1 MKIAPV
7 SVLLALPL
15 IFCPGN
21 DKPTYWNQFRGP
33 NGDGDAKSAKLPLE
47 FSEKQNLTWKLSM
60 PGKAWS
66 SPVVMDK
73 KIWLTNAEPDGFKMW
88 AILIDWQTGKELKK
102 VLVFENKEP
111 QYCHPMNSYGTPTPL
126 ICNGKV
132 FVHFGSHGTAALDV
146 ASGQKLW
153 ERRDFK
159 CDHYRGAAASPIQH
173 EDTLIV
179 HFDGHDLQYVVC
191 LDQKTGKT
199 LWKQTREYDFRTDN
213 GDRKKAY
220 CTPSVI
226 THNGRQELISPGAV
240 GTESRDPVTGAL
252 FWTARTGG
260 MNASSR
266 PIYAHGHVY
275 IFCGMGSMSAIKPG
289 GSGYV
294 DKTHVTWTRRKVV
307 PKKSSPLLLGD
318 YLFMVSDEGVA
329 SCNNPKTGEVYWAE
343 RLRVKGQCASS
354 PIHANG
360 MIYSF
365 SSHGDCIVFK
375 AKKEGLEILAHNK
388 LPNGCMASPAVVGDS
403 LLVRTKD
410 TLYRFN

>member
-15 IFCPGN
+15 IFCLGN

-33 NGDGDAKSAKLPLE
+33 NGDGDAKSANLPLE

-153 ERRDFK
+153 E
-159 CDHYRGAAASPIQH
+159 
-173 EDTLIV
+173 E
-179 HFDGHDLQYVVC
+179 
-191 LDQKTGKT
+191 
-199 LWKQTREYDFRTDN
+199 
-213 GDRKKAY
+213 
-220 CTPSVI
+220 
-226 THNGRQELISPGAV
+226 
-240 GTESRDPVTGAL
+240 
-252 FWTARTGG
+252 
-260 MNASSR
+260 
-266 PIYAHGHVY
+266 
-275 IFCGMGSMSAIKPG
+275 
-289 GSGYV
+289 
-294 DKTHVTWTRRKVV
+294 
-307 PKKSSPLLLGD
+307 
-318 YLFMVSDEGVA
+318 
-329 SCNNPKTGEVYWAE
+329 
-343 RLRVKGQCASS
+343 
-354 PIHANG
+354 
-360 MIYSF
+360 
-365 SSHGDCIVFK
+365 
-375 AKKEGLEILAHNK
+375 EI
-388 LPNGCMASPAVVGDS
+388 
-403 LLVRTKD
+403 
-410 TLYRFN
+410 